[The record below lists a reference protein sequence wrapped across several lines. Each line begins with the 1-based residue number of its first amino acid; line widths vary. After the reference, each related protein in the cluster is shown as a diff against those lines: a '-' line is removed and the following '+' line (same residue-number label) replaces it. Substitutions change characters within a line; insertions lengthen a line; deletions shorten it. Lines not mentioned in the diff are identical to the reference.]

1 MNAGSERDGLAPF
14 LETTPPAWA
23 ARSLATVLL
32 SFFVV
37 AALAAVFVSLPET
50 VSAPFVLMPL
60 KGGDPVR
67 AFRSG
72 IVGEVRVAEAQSV
85 AAGEAML
92 TIASASVGDR
102 AAEWQ
107 GLESQIHGAQER
119 LASRRQKDTSQR
131 LADDEEALKIQAR
144 IESLARAMEVRKQQ
158 LAMARE
164 MAKRQKETFDLG
176 LSSWMETSRVQI
188 EADRLALEVEH
199 AHADES
205 EARRS
210 LERLRHEAAARRAES
225 REVERGLLEELE
237 RASIRRAAL
246 DQDLVRGG
254 NQLVVAAPCAGVVLK
269 LAVRSRGAVVQE
281 GDVLAEVACGGE
293 RLQAELTLPQEGIG
307 LVQPGQHVRLL
318 CDAFPYQRYGARAA
332 TIRWISP
339 ASAGGAFRA
348 FADVESATV
357 TVEGHARP
365 LAAGMGGHARVVVGR
380 RTLVSYALG
389 PIRELQE
396 SFASAP

>member
-1 MNAGSERDGLAPF
+1 MNSNSERDGLAPF

-32 SFFVV
+32 SLFAC
-37 AALAAVFVSLPET
+37 AALAVVFVSVPET
-50 VSAPFVLMPL
+50 VSAPFVLVPVR
-60 KGGDPVR
+60 GGDPVR

-72 IVGEVRVAEAQSV
+72 VVGDVRVVETQRIG
-85 AAGEAML
+85 AGEAML
-92 TIASASVGDR
+92 TITSASIGDR

-107 GLESQIHGAQER
+107 GLEAQIQGAQER
-119 LASRRQKDTSQR
+119 LASRRQQEASQR
-131 LADDEEALKIQAR
+131 LADDQEALKIQAR
-144 IESLARAMEVRKQQ
+144 LESLARAMEVRKQQ

-164 MAKRQKETFDLG
+164 MTKRQRETFELG

-188 EADRLALEVEH
+188 EADRLALEVEQ

-210 LERLRHEAAARRAES
+210 LQRLRHETAARRAEAH
-225 REVERGLLEELE
+225 EVERGLIEELE

-254 NQLVVAAPCAGVVLK
+254 NQLVVVAPCAGIVLK

-293 RLQAELTLPQEGIG
+293 RLRAELTLPQEGIG
-307 LVQPGQHVRLL
+307 LVRPGQGVRLL
-318 CDAFPYQRYGARAA
+318 CDAFPYQRYGTRAA

-339 ASAGGAFRA
+339 ASAGGDFRA
-348 FADVESATV
+348 FADVESETV
-357 TVEGHARP
+357 MVQGQPRQLSP
-365 LAAGMGGHARVVVGR
+365 GMGGRARVVVGR

-389 PIRELQE
+389 PLRELQE
-396 SFASAP
+396 NLRGAP

>member
-1 MNAGSERDGLAPF
+1 VIRDELTPF
-14 LETTPPAWA
+14 LETTPPVWA

-32 SFFVV
+32 SLF
-37 AALAAVFVSLPET
+37 ACATLAAVLVSLPET
-50 VSAPFVLMPL
+50 VSAPFVLVPMQ
-60 KGGDPVR
+60 GGDPVR

-72 IVGEVRVAEAQSV
+72 VVGDVHVAEAQSV
-85 AAGEAML
+85 GAGEAML

-107 GLESQIHGAQER
+107 GLESQIQGAQER
-119 LASRRQKDTSQR
+119 LASRRQQDASQR
-131 LADDEEALKIQAR
+131 LADDQEVLKIQAR

-158 LAMARE
+158 LALARE

-188 EADRLALEVEH
+188 EADRLALEFEQ
-199 AHADES
+199 AQADES
-205 EARRS
+205 ETRRS
-210 LERLRHEAAARRAES
+210 LERLRHEAAARRAEA
-225 REVERGLLEELE
+225 REVERGLIEELE

-246 DQDLVRGG
+246 DEDLVRGG
-254 NQLVVAAPCAGVVLK
+254 NQLVVAAPCAGIVLK

-307 LVQPGQHVRLL
+307 LVQPGQGVRLL

-332 TIRWISP
+332 RLRWISP

-348 FADVESATV
+348 FADVESETV
-357 TVEGHARP
+357 VVQGQPRS
-365 LAAGMGGHARVVVGR
+365 LAPGMGGRARVVVGR

-396 SFASAP
+396 NLRGAP